1 MKANLHY
8 EKTDMPLAAAPM
20 TVARRRPRVLCVDN
34 DPVML
39 DIITRMI
46 DRDYEVLGAASGKEA
61 LRLIES
67 SAPIDVVVSD
77 LRMHG
82 LSGAQ
87 FLQLVRKTQPLT
99 VRILLT
105 AETDLAEAVAAMNQA
120 GLFRLLP
127 KPATRAVLLDTLAA
141 AVLQHQLQIAER
153 ELLQETLMGAVRTLA
168 EILAIASPLA
178 FGRASRIRELSLAV
192 AKQMNMVERWPLE
205 LASLA
210 SQLGHIVLPESTLRL
225 LYAGQKLSSRES
237 EQVLSSEQLA
247 ERMFG
252 RIPRLGAVLEI
263 LAGVA
268 NEGDSPGGS
277 PQSTAAK
284 ILKAVI
290 AYETLERTSESISIA
305 LQGVRAQAD
314 RMDPE
319 VLRALTNTLQVDL
332 RVDAALDVP
341 ISDLREDMV
350 LGEDF
355 WTTQGT
361 LLVSSGFRVSES
373 LLAKIANFDASVLP
387 KFVTIRSVS

>member
-1 MKANLHY
+1 MNRNLHH
-8 EKTDMPLAAAPM
+8 EKTDLPLAAASM
-20 TVARRRPRVLCVDN
+20 TVARRRPRVLCVDD

-39 DIITRMI
+39 DIVTRMI
-46 DRDYEVLGAASGKEA
+46 DLDYEVLVAASGKEA
-61 LRLIES
+61 LRLIER

-168 EILAIASPLA
+168 EILSIADPLA
-178 FGRASRIRELSLAV
+178 FGRASRIRELALAV
-192 AKQMNMVERWPLE
+192 AKQMNLVEQWPLE
-205 LASLA
+205 IASLA
-210 SQLGHIVLPESTLRL
+210 SQLGHIVLPQSTLRH

-237 EQVLSSEQLA
+237 EQVLSSAQLA
-247 ERMFG
+247 ERMFA
-252 RIPRLGAVLEI
+252 RIPRLGPVLEI
-263 LAGVA
+263 LAGVGEA
-268 NEGDSPGGS
+268 DPPRAS

-290 AYETLERTSESISIA
+290 AYETLERTSASCSIA

-314 RMDPE
+314 RVDPE
-319 VLRALTNTLQVDL
+319 VLMALTDTLQGDL

-341 ISDLREDMV
+341 ISDLRKDMI

-355 WTTQGT
+355 QTAQGT
-361 LLVSSGFRVSES
+361 LLVSNGFRVSES
-373 LLAKIANFDASVLP
+373 LLAKIANLDASMLP